1 MKGESI
7 MAKTMIAAQLYT
19 VRDFMKTPED
29 MAKSL
34 KKVKALGYGAVQL
47 SGNGPIDNKEMKK
60 LCDDAGLIIAATHIG
75 FEEIQNEPDKVIEQ
89 HSIFECKHV
98 AIGGL
103 PGEYRGAEGYAKF
116 AKLASIAVKKLYDA
130 GFDFSYHNHSFEL
143 EKFGDRT
150 GLQIL
155 YEDSDPKLFLSE
167 IDTYWVQHGG
177 GDPAAWIKKLKGR
190 ASLVHFKDM
199 TVKGGQQR
207 FAEIGE
213 GNLNWPAIL
222 EACKEA
228 GTEWMIVEQDVC
240 YERDPFESLGIS
252 LKNIKSW
259 GIN

>member
-1 MKGESI
+1 

-34 KKVKALGYGAVQL
+34 KKVKEIGYDAVQL
-47 SGNGPIDNKEMKK
+47 SGNGPIDDKELKK

-75 FEEIQNEPDKVIEQ
+75 FEQIQNEPDKVIEQ
-89 HSIFECKHV
+89 HSIYECPHV

-103 PGEYRGAEGYAKF
+103 PGEYRGGEGFAKF
-116 AKLASIAVKKLYDA
+116 AKIASEAVKKLYDA

-155 YEDSDPKLFLSE
+155 YEESDPKHFLSE

-177 GDPAAWIKKLKGR
+177 GDPAAWIKSLKGR
-190 ASLVHFKDM
+190 AVLTHFKDM
-199 TVKGGQQR
+199 TIKGGQQR
-207 FAEIGE
+207 FAEVGE
-213 GNLNWPAIL
+213 GNINWTAVL
-222 EACKEA
+222 DACKYA

-240 YERDPFESLGIS
+240 YERDPFDSLAIS
-252 LKNIKSW
+252 LRNIKSW